1 LVLAFVNEPAAVKY
15 ERQNRDT
22 GAAVGFGH
30 AALLR
35 RDTAVALI

>member
-1 LVLAFVNEPAAVKY
+1 MHKNLPTARV
-15 ERQNRDT
+15 
-22 GAAVGFGH
+22 AAVGLGH